1 MFYLF
6 QIGIILF
13 LVVLMHLLKA
23 LFDWEIP
30 FWFVIP
36 LCSLGVWLFVMYARR
51 LMNFQLYQNVDEE
64 SFEYL
69 CAYRDIHFKVAFK
82 YLLRHGLL
90 PQLAYV
96 VCLSTGHLLFPLC
109 RWFVLD
115 IAAVVVGLH
124 LFLLFYL
131 LNLIFFLKYL
141 EKRVND
147 MIEEQVEKKEQIN

>member
-13 LVVLMHLLKA
+13 LVELMHLLKA

-69 CAYRDIHFKVAFK
+69 CAWI
-82 YLLRHGLL
+82 
-90 PQLAYV
+90 
-96 VCLSTGHLLFPLC
+96 
-109 RWFVLD
+109 
-115 IAAVVVGLH
+115 I
-124 LFLLFYL
+124 
-131 LNLIFFLKYL
+131 
-141 EKRVND
+141 
-147 MIEEQVEKKEQIN
+147 KKLVSD